1 MKVKKVICL
10 HGEICKLERHISH
23 SVCACS
29 TEDSRVLTLVLS
41 MTAVVNNDT
50 NLCYM
55 LYNVI

>member
-1 MKVKKVICL
+1 M
-10 HGEICKLERHISH
+10 ERSVSWRDISH

-55 LYNVI
+55 LYNVIYVI